1 MAQQNIVLFY
11 PRLGWMDTFIL
22 DLPLSLVYVGDTCRK
37 NGIEI
42 RMFDQRVEGKTW
54 KDKFLKLVDDDT
66 ILVGFSCMT
75 GSPITH
81 ALEATRLV
89 KTHSPEITTVWGGY
103 HPTICYESTMR
114 EPTIDYIVRGHGHD
128 ALHQLVQY
136 LNKGGDLSAVEGLGW
151 IDKAGEL
158 QLNPM
163 PSKLSFPLLKDLS
176 FEGIEMSNYTRF
188 NYQQR
193 VYSLFT
199 SFGCPHK
206 CGFCFAPIHYK
217 NYKKRWYAYEPDAII
232 DHIEM
237 AVEKFGAQYISI
249 LDEEF
254 LIQRKRAE
262 SIFQKSLD
270 RGLDVEWGIR
280 GIRVDDLYRADDSF
294 LELLKAVG
302 VKQVM
307 IGVESGSPRMLK
319 LMQKGIT
326 VEQTISVNQRLAKN
340 KIIIPSYNFM
350 SGLPGETVEDL
361 YQSVDLILQL
371 LDDNPDASFSGM
383 NQFQPYPGSDLYD
396 LCVKAGFKEPKDL
409 EGWAYSD
416 THFSAGETTAWLDKK
431 VQNTLN
437 AIQVS
442 LMFSDNKVA
451 RELGATGIGKSKQ
464 GNSKKGTR
472 GRTLGL
478 VFKMIPVLA
487 GIYQPVARWRLRHHF
502 FSFLI
507 EYKLYSFLSRRL
519 GRIFSLPS
527 QEKQSFI

>member
-1 MAQQNIVLFY
+1 
-11 PRLGWMDTFIL
+11 
-22 DLPLSLVYVGDTCRK
+22 
-37 NGIEI
+37 
-42 RMFDQRVEGKTW
+42 MFDQRVEGKAW
-54 KDKFLKLVDDDT
+54 KDKFLKLVDENT
-66 ILVGFSCMT
+66 ILAGFSCMT

-81 ALEATRLV
+81 ALEATRLL
-89 KTHSPEITTVWGGY
+89 KNYSPNTITVWGGY
-103 HPTICYESTMR
+103 HPTICYESTLR

-128 ALHQLVQY
+128 SLYQLVNY
-136 LNKGGDLSAVEGLGW
+136 LNNGGDLATIEGLGW
-151 IDKAGEL
+151 ADKSGEHH
-158 QLNPM
+158 LNPM
-163 PSKLSFPLLKDLS
+163 PSKLSFPLLEDLS
-176 FEGIEMSNYTRF
+176 FDGIEMNNYTRF

-206 CGFCFAPIHYK
+206 CGFCFAPIHYR
-217 NYKKRWYAYEPDAII
+217 NYKKRWYAYEPEAII

-262 SIFQKSLD
+262 KIFQASLD

-280 GIRVDDLYRADDSF
+280 GIRVDDLDRADDSF

-340 KIIIPSYNFM
+340 KIIVPSYNFM

-361 YQSVDLILQL
+361 YQSVDLILRL

-396 LCVKAGFKEPKDL
+396 LCVKAGFQEPNDL

-416 THFSAGETTAWLDKK
+416 THFQAGETTSWLDKK
-431 VQNTLN
+431 VQTTLN

-442 LMFSDNKVA
+442 LMFSDNKVS
-451 RELGATGIGKSKQ
+451 RELGTSGIGKLE
-464 GNSKKGTR
+464 GNRRKKVSR
-472 GRTLGL
+472 GWALGFI
-478 VFKMIPVLA
+478 FKIIPILA
-487 GIYQPVARWRLRHHF
+487 SIYQPVARWRLRNHF

-507 EYKLYSFLSRRL
+507 EYKLYAFLSRRL

-527 QEKQSFI
+527 QDKQSFI

>member
-1 MAQQNIVLFY
+1 MSEQNVVLFY

-37 NGIEI
+37 HGIEV
-42 RMFDQRVEGKTW
+42 RMFDQRVEGKAW
-54 KDKFLKLVDDDT
+54 QEKFLKLVDTNT

-81 ALEATRLV
+81 ALEATRLL
-89 KTHSPEITTVWGGY
+89 KLNHPELTTVWGGY

-114 EPTIDYIVRGHGHD
+114 EQSIDYIVRGHGHD
-128 ALHQLVQY
+128 SLYQLVQY
-136 LNKGGDLSAVEGLGW
+136 LNDGGDLSAIEGLGW

-158 QLNPM
+158 LLNPM

-176 FEGIEMSNYTRF
+176 FKGIEMGNYTRF

-206 CGFCFAPIHYK
+206 CGFCFAPIHYR
-217 NYKKRWYAYEPDAII
+217 NYKKRWYAYEPNAII

-237 AVEKFGAQYISI
+237 AVNEFGAQYISI

-262 SIFQKSLD
+262 EIFQKSLD
-270 RGLDVEWGIR
+270 RGIDVEWGIR
-280 GIRVDDLYRADDSF
+280 GIRIDDLDRADDSF

-326 VEQTISVNQRLAKN
+326 VEQTIKVNQRLAKN
-340 KIIIPSYNFM
+340 QIILPSYNFM

-361 YQSVDLILQL
+361 YQSVDLILRL

-396 LCVKAGFKEPKDL
+396 LCVKAGFREPKDL
-409 EGWAYSD
+409 EGWVYSD
-416 THFSAGETTAWLDKK
+416 THFSDTKAAWLDEKA
-431 VQNTLN
+431 QHTLN
-437 AIQVS
+437 AVQVS

-451 RELGATGIGKSKQ
+451 RELGAGGIGKSKQ
-464 GNSKKGTR
+464 SNSTGLVR
-472 GRTLGL
+472 GRTLGF
-478 VFKMIPVLA
+478 VFKLIPILA
-487 GIYQPVARWRLRHHF
+487 GIYQPIARWRLRHHF

-507 EYKLYSFLSRRL
+507 EYKLYSFLSRKL
-519 GRIFSLPS
+519 GQIFSLPS
-527 QEKQSFI
+527 QKKQST